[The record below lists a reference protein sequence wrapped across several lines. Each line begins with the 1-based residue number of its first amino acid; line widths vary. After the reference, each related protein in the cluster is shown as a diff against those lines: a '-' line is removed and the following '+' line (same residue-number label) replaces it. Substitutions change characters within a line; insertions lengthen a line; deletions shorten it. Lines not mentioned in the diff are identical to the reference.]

1 MKIRDLR
8 KGSSNVLLIAE
19 AGYIVNFYLDN
30 SGMVILIQM
39 IFGNNSQKYNRK
51 YLNAEKETYVPC
63 PFNTVVISHHDNILP
78 SPISADSRVE
88 NSDFVFRCLHHFFH
102 LALSPSMHS
111 TQIFGAS
118 TVKRFSHGLG

>member
-19 AGYIVNFYLDN
+19 ANYIVHFYLDN

-39 IFGNNSQKYNRK
+39 ISGNNSQKYNRK
-51 YLNAEKETYVPC
+51 YLNVEKETSVPC
-63 PFNTVVISHHDNILP
+63 PFNTVVISHHENVLP
-78 SPISADSRVE
+78 PPISADSRVE
-88 NSDFVFRCLHHFFH
+88 ISDFILRCLHHFFH
-102 LALSPSMHS
+102 LGLSPSMQS
-111 TQIFGAS
+111 TQMFGAS